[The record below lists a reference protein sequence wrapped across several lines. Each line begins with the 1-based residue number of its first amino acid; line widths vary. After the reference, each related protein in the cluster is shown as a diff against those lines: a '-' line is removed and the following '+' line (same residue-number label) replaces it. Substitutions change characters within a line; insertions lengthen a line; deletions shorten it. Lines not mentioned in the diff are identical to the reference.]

1 MRVLSKSNKN
11 TSSRSIAKIMWG
23 KVAANKILSK
33 QLIKVFII
41 KAEIKFK
48 AFSMAQGSFL
58 VNYIVYQKLED

>member
-1 MRVLSKSNKN
+1 
-11 TSSRSIAKIMWG
+11 MWG
-23 KVAANKILSK
+23 EVAANKILSK

-48 AFSMAQGSFL
+48 AFRMAQGSFL